1 MKRTKLIAYIFNLY
15 SMSAVAGYECT
26 LQLAHTE
33 NLHQVVA
40 EKVLTINKSEMRS
53 GNMGTL
59 FVESAKKK
67 KQITLDINAVL
78 SGWPG
83 EEDAN
88 LVVIRKTQKK
98 HSGSVQTIS
107 EIMNVQGNNQLTGWF
122 DSYKL
127 DVRCKVTG

>member
-1 MKRTKLIAYIFNLY
+1 MKRTKLLAYIFNLY

-26 LQLAHTE
+26 LKLAHTE
-33 NLHQVVA
+33 DLKQVVA
-40 EKVLTINKSEMRS
+40 EKVLTINRAEMRS

-59 FVESAKKK
+59 FVESAKRN
-67 KQITLDINAVL
+67 KQTTLDIHAVL
-78 SGWPG
+78 SGWQG
-83 EEDAN
+83 EEDMN

-98 HSGSVQTIS
+98 HSANVSTIS

-127 DVRCKVTG
+127 DVS